1 MKEWLTHQQ
10 FSRVSHSFTA
20 STARSS
26 LVRSFIMS
34 LRHLTYSLLLL
45 LVAIDACRNPLD
57 GVTLGLKDPIQDG
70 VVECRFYDP
79 AGNPIPTDNQIQM
92 AGPDGEQVV
101 TTVNTKKYKINSDG
115 DLLVAAAPGTTFSP
129 QKPFR
134 FTLVVEAENYLTV
147 VQPFA
152 LTSADKQTRSIRRI
166 NLLKSPPAITAARTA
181 GNAGSDGV
189 VTAQFSLTTANQ
201 NSSTDVA
208 TVTFQPGTKL
218 VDRAGAAV
226 GGNLTLQVIHTNT
239 RSGEANNYIPGEG
252 IMTSVAGRDGGPSLG
267 TVRLLSIAGSVTIQ
281 LYNEQYA
288 LATNL
293 SSGVRWTMDLSPSAY
308 NILTRRAIQEGDSI
322 PLFRYDDYTYRW
334 QEEKPGVVKRNPQ
347 TGRLTYQATALHTGA
362 YVVGWTESICSVGPV
377 FKVSSQLANVD
388 VNYLCKL
395 IDVTTGKQVSAFY
408 ANTNNGATI
417 PIYNQSKN
425 RKLKLQVFD
434 QTDAW
439 GTGTKGGLIAE
450 SGPGTT
456 CDQTPVAINLA
467 SLPVPPVMK
476 LAFEYTC
483 PGGKMLDQSSLPALI
498 KTQYSEAGQND
509 WHDLITVTRTQ
520 RKTASYRL
528 KVGRYYDFRASTD
541 GGATWPLHQD
551 NYLVDKPEWT
561 LKIRAEMYCK

>member
-1 MKEWLTHQQ
+1 
-10 FSRVSHSFTA
+10 
-20 STARSS
+20 
-26 LVRSFIMS
+26 MS
-34 LRHLTYSLLLL
+34 LRYLIYSLLLL
-45 LVAIDACRNPLD
+45 LVTIDACRNPLD

-70 VVECRFYDP
+70 VVEARFYDP
-79 AGNPIPTDNQIQM
+79 AGSSQPTDNQIQM
-92 AGPDGEQVV
+92 AGPNGDQVV

-115 DLLVAAAPGTTFSP
+115 NLLVAAAPGTGFST

-134 FTLVVEAENYLTV
+134 FTLVVDADEYLTV
-147 VQPFA
+147 VQPFV
-152 LTSADKQTRSIRRI
+152 LTSPDKQTRSIRRI
-166 NLLKSPPAITAARTA
+166 NLRKSPPAITAARTT

-189 VTAQFSLTTANQ
+189 VAAPFSATTANQ
-201 NSSTDVA
+201 NSSIDHA
-208 TVTFQPGTKL
+208 TVTVQPGTKL
-218 VDRAGAAV
+218 TDRDGAVV

-239 RSGEANNYIPGEG
+239 RSGEANNHIPGEG
-252 IMTSVAGRDGGPSLG
+252 IMTAVAGRNGGPSLG
-267 TVRLLSIAGSVTIQ
+267 TVRLLSIAGSVTLQ
-281 LYNEQYA
+281 LFNEQYA
-288 LATNL
+288 LATTL
-293 SSGVRWTMDLSPSAY
+293 SPGVGWTMDLSPSTY
-308 NILTRRAIQEGDSI
+308 NVVARRAAQAGDSI
-322 PLFRYDDYTYRW
+322 PLFRFDDFTYRW
-334 QEEKPGVVKRNPQ
+334 QEEKPGVVKKDPQ
-347 TGRLTYQATALHTGA
+347 TGRLLYQATALHTGA

-395 IDVTTGKQVSAFY
+395 VDVTTGKTISAFY
-408 ANTNNGATI
+408 ANANNSATI

-425 RKLKLQVFD
+425 RTLKLQVFD

-439 GTGTKGGLIAE
+439 GNGAKGGLIAE

-467 SLPVPPVMK
+467 ALPVPPVMK

-483 PGGKMLDQSSLPALI
+483 PGGKTLDQSSLPALI
-498 KTQYSEAGQND
+498 KTQYSEAGKND

-520 RKTASYRL
+520 RKTASYKL
-528 KVGRYYDFRASTD
+528 KTGRYYDFRASTD